1 MYFQPAYRRALR
13 STLLASAIVTLGAC
27 ASVLAPDQ
35 QMSMSRDAVNRA
47 VSAEA
52 TQYAPLEMKSAQDK
66 LFQMERAAGEKN
78 YVTARL
84 LAEQAEVDANLA
96 ERKAY
101 ATKQT
106 QLLKQS
112 RDGIQVLKKEMLEA
126 PDSVTGFS
134 PTDSH

>member
-1 MYFQPAYRRALR
+1 
-13 STLLASAIVTLGAC
+13 
-27 ASVLAPDQ
+27 
-35 QMSMSRDAVNRA
+35 MSRDAVNRA

-66 LFQMERAAGEKN
+66 LFQMERAAGERN
-78 YVTARL
+78 AVAARL

-101 ATKQT
+101 AAKQA

-112 RDGIQVLKKEMLEA
+112 KNGIQVLKKEMLEN

>member
-1 MYFQPAYRRALR
+1 MYFQPVYRRALR
-13 STLLASAIVTLGAC
+13 GTFLASALVTIGAC
-27 ASVLAPDQ
+27 AELPLPDQ

-66 LFQMERAAGEKN
+66 LFQMERAAGERN
-78 YVTARL
+78 AVAARL

-101 ATKQT
+101 AAKQA

-112 RDGIQVLKKEMLEA
+112 KNGIQVLKKEMLEN